1 MSAPS
6 ASPARLHL
14 RAVSG
19 DAASSPSRFERR
31 AWGKEDGEITGVVRR
46 ATTLL
51 PTLGYALVGDLL
63 LYRSRGESPSD
74 ADWDSWLERV
84 AVPDFANLLVYTT
97 GGVPSAGQRSRLADR
112 WKRGGRPNPHIAIV
126 TDAALVRAVAG
137 AISWLIG
144 GMGGPR
150 FFAPEEI
157 AQAVA
162 SLGGQTAASE
172 VESLL
177 RALQ

>member
-1 MSAPS
+1 MTA
-6 ASPARLHL
+6 
-14 RAVSG
+14 
-19 DAASSPSRFERR
+19 
-31 AWGKEDGEITGVVRR
+31 VVRTGTR
-46 ATTLL
+46 L
-51 PTLGYALVGDLL
+51 PTLGYGLVGDIL

-74 ADWDSWLERV
+74 ADWESWLERV
-84 AVPDFANLLVYTT
+84 AVPDFAKLLVYTT
-97 GGVPSAGQRSRLADR
+97 DGVPRAGQRARLADR
-112 WKRGGRPNPHIAIV
+112 WRRTGRPHPQLVIV

-137 AISWLIG
+137 AIYWLIG
-144 GMGGPR
+144 GTGGPR

-162 SLGGQTAASE
+162 SLGRQTAASE